1 MTLNITGTRKE
12 IESYFKLK
20 LTLDYIKELE
30 KKLSKEIKSQVII
43 TAFSEETGEYIWNEP
58 QYNLAFESFSK

>member
-30 KKLSKEIKSQVII
+30 KKLAKEIKSRVII
-43 TAFSEETGEYIWNEP
+43 TAFSEETTVWDRGTIT
-58 QYNLAFESFSK
+58 YNLTFKSFSK

>member
-30 KKLSKEIKSQVII
+30 KKLSKEIKSQAII
-43 TAFSEETGEYIWNEP
+43 TAFSEETGECIGAEP
-58 QYNLAFESFSK
+58 KYSITFESFSK